1 MKRRFKYL
9 TNRGLINRINDRFA
23 NGLNDDDEV
32 YELFERKRQ
41 QGFRVIIGY
50 DTYDIVERGKRIFI
64 SLCGL

>member
-9 TNRGLINRINDRFA
+9 TNRQLINRINDRFA
-23 NGLNDDDEV
+23 KGLNDDDEV

-50 DTYDIVERGKRIFI
+50 DTYDIIERGK
-64 SLCGL
+64 

>member
-9 TNRGLINRINDRFA
+9 TNRQLINRINDRFA

-50 DTYDIVERGKRIFI
+50 DTYDIIERGK
-64 SLCGL
+64 

>member
-9 TNRGLINRINDRFA
+9 TNRGLINRINDRFQ

-50 DTYDIVERGKRIFI
+50 DTYDIVERGK
-64 SLCGL
+64 

>member
-50 DTYDIVERGKRIFI
+50 DTYDIVERGK
-64 SLCGL
+64 